1 MAACRFDKLP
11 GGACLQSLGRDLR
24 DALDQRSNPMPAYMI
39 SDVEVLDELGFR
51 EYQSIGGPLFRRWGG
66 NIIAMGRHEHLEGD
80 WEPHALYILEFPSF
94 EVARDFY
101 YSTEY
106 QAALKLRQK
115 TANSRLM
122 LLDGVPPG

>member
-1 MAACRFDKLP
+1 
-11 GGACLQSLGRDLR
+11 
-24 DALDQRSNPMPAYMI
+24 MPAYMI
-39 SDVEVLDELGFR
+39 SDVEVLDDLGFR

-66 NIIAMGRHEHLEGD
+66 KIIAMGRHERLEGD
-80 WEPHALYILEFPSF
+80 WDPHALYILEFPSF
-94 EVARDFY
+94 DAARDFY
-101 YSTEY
+101 YSAEY